1 MKPENRLV
9 AGLIGRSHS
18 GVCWHGPSVMET
30 LAGVTAAKA
39 ARHAGPEV
47 HSIWELVKHITAW
60 QQVAL
65 DAVRGNAYAALT
77 EDGDW
82 PAVLGATE
90 ADWQQDLKTL
100 ADVNAALVAAVR
112 EFPVERLEE
121 LVPEKEFN
129 YYFML
134 HGIVAHNIYHA
145 GQIAALKRLAE

>member
-1 MKPENRLV
+1 M
-9 AGLIGRSHS
+9 
-18 GVCWHGPSVMET
+18 
-30 LAGVTAAKA
+30 
-39 ARHAGPEV
+39 
-47 HSIWELVKHITAW
+47 
-60 QQVAL
+60 
-65 DAVRGNAYAALT
+65 RGNAYAALT

>member
-1 MKPENRLV
+1 
-9 AGLIGRSHS
+9 
-18 GVCWHGPSVMET
+18 MET

-65 DAVRGNAYAALT
+65 GAVRGEGYAALT

-82 PAVLGATE
+82 PVVNGTTE
-90 ADWQQDLKTL
+90 ADWQQDLAAL
-100 ADVNAALVAAVR
+100 AAVNEALVAAVR
-112 EFPVERLEE
+112 EFPAERLAE
-121 LVPEKEFN
+121 LVPEKEFD

-134 HGIVAHNIYHA
+134 HGIVAHNVYHA
-145 GQIAALKRLAE
+145 GQIAALKRLAD